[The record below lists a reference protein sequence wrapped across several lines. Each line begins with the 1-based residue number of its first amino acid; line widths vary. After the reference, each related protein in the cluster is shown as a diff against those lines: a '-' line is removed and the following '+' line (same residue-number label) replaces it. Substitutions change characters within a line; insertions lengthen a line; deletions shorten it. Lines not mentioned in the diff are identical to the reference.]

1 MPTTHFRV
9 ALIGYGYAGK
19 TFHAPLINTTPGLTL
34 VAVGSSQQASVQADL
49 GDAIDVSADYQ
60 AVIQRA
66 DIDLVVIASPNDSHA
81 PLAELALQAGKHVV
95 VDKPFALSL
104 EQAQQLTALAQQKQ
118 LLLSVFHNRRFD
130 ADFIALQQLLASNT
144 LGGIAHLES
153 RFDRFRPE
161 VRQRWREQ
169 AGPGAGLWFDL
180 GPHLL
185 DQALLLF
192 GLPKQLQ
199 ATLKQLRPGATTD
212 DWFSVYLDYGHFG
225 VTLGASMLSAMP
237 SPRFTLQCLQ
247 GSWQKFGLD
256 VQEDQLKQGLT
267 PLSDGW
273 GQDPRP
279 AVLYR
284 SDNATEM
291 LLAPGCYQQYYSAI
305 ATALRGEG
313 PNPVPAE
320 QACDVMY
327 LLQLAEQSAASGKA
341 CLVAA
346 ANRV

>member
-1 MPTTHFRV
+1 MPPTAFRV

-19 TFHAPLINTTPGLTL
+19 TFHAPLINATAGLTL
-34 VAVGSSQQASVQADL
+34 AAVGSSQQATVQADL
-49 GDAIDVSADYQ
+49 GDAVTVSADYQ
-60 AVIQRA
+60 AVIRRA

-81 PLAELALQAGKHVV
+81 PLAELALNAGKHVV
-95 VDKPFALSL
+95 VDKPFALSHS
-104 EQAQQLTALAQQKQ
+104 QARQLTLLAQQQ
-118 LLLSVFHNRRFD
+118 QRLLSVFHNRRYD
-130 ADFIALQQLLASNT
+130 ADFLALQQLLASGA
-144 LGGIAHLES
+144 LGDIAHLES

-192 GLPKQLQ
+192 GLPRQLQ
-199 ATLKQLRPGATTD
+199 ATLKQLRPAATTD
-212 DWFSVYLDYGHFG
+212 DWFSVYLDYGRFG
-225 VTLGASMLSAMP
+225 VTLGASMLAAAP
-237 SPRFTLQCLQ
+237 TPRFTLQCHH

-267 PLSDGW
+267 PLSNGW

-279 AVLYR
+279 AMQYSADKV
-284 SDNATEM
+284 TER
-291 LLAPGCYQQYYSAI
+291 LLAPGCYQQYYAAI
-305 ATALRGEG
+305 AAALRGEG

-327 LLQLAEQSAASGKA
+327 LLELAQQSAASGKVIA
-341 CLVAA
+341 ISTKL
-346 ANRV
+346 

>member
-1 MPTTHFRV
+1 MPATDFRI

-19 TFHAPLINTTPGLTL
+19 TFHAPLINATPGLTL

-104 EQAQQLTALAQQKQ
+104 EQAQKLTALAQQKQ

-130 ADFIALQQLLASNT
+130 ADFIALKQLLASKV

-199 ATLKQLRPGATTD
+199 ATLKQLR
-212 DWFSVYLDYGHFG
+212 
-225 VTLGASMLSAMP
+225 
-237 SPRFTLQCLQ
+237 
-247 GSWQKFGLD
+247 
-256 VQEDQLKQGLT
+256 
-267 PLSDGW
+267 
-273 GQDPRP
+273 
-279 AVLYR
+279 
-284 SDNATEM
+284 
-291 LLAPGCYQQYYSAI
+291 
-305 ATALRGEG
+305 
-313 PNPVPAE
+313 
-320 QACDVMY
+320 
-327 LLQLAEQSAASGKA
+327 
-341 CLVAA
+341 
-346 ANRV
+346 